1 MFRIMI
7 IPTTTNI
14 KILHITRHQ
23 EYSKPSPASF
33 ILADKFITQFS
44 ANQQVRLNLQEFPGR
59 GGLILS

>member
-23 EYSKPSPASF
+23 EFK
-33 ILADKFITQFS
+33 T
-44 ANQQVRLNLQEFPGR
+44 VPGIIHTGR
-59 GGLILS
+59 